1 METGYILKKELDLVY
16 QSHYIVSVIDTL
28 TGSAMFTYQYPHP
41 AVTVDIV
48 IFTLRDEELKL
59 LLIKRAGKPF
69 KGKWALPGG
78 FVQLDESLEDA
89 ARRELQEETGVCGV
103 FLEQLYTYGSPDRDP
118 RERVITV
125 AYYALIPSD
134 RIEIRAA
141 SDAEAVGWFA
151 MDELP
156 KLAFD
161 HDEILTMAHERLV
174 AKLDYSTLAFQF
186 MPGEFTLTQL
196 QQVYQTILQQ
206 EIDKRN
212 FRKWIL
218 ALECIEE
225 TGSVRRDG
233 PHRPAKLY
241 RVKQPGKVEIIK

>member
-1 METGYILKKELDLVY
+1 MY
-16 QSHYIVSVIDTL
+16 HYE
-28 TGSAMFTYQYPHP
+28 YPHP
-41 AVTVDIV
+41 AVTTDVV
-48 IFTLRDEELKL
+48 IFSIRDEQLKL
-59 LLIKRAGKPF
+59 LLIKRGGEPF

-78 FVQLDESLEDA
+78 FVNLDESLEEG
-89 ARRELQEETGVCGV
+89 ARRELQEETGLSGV
-103 FLEQLYTYGSPDRDP
+103 FLEQLYTFGEPARDP

-134 RIEIRAA
+134 QLNLVAA

-156 KLAFD
+156 TLAFD
-161 HDEILTMAHERLV
+161 HHGIVSMAHERLA

-186 MPGEFTLTQL
+186 MSAEFTLSDLQL
-196 QQVYQTILQQ
+196 VYEIILQ
-206 EIDKRN
+206 ESIDKRN

-218 ALECIEE
+218 AMERIEE
-225 TGSVRRDG
+225 TGGEKRVG

-241 RVKQPGKVEIIK
+241 RLIEPDKVDIIK

>member
-1 METGYILKKELDLVY
+1 MGTAGWFCRTGRE
-16 QSHYIVSVIDTL
+16 
-28 TGSAMFTYQYPHP
+28 
-41 AVTVDIV
+41 
-48 IFTLRDEELKL
+48 
-59 LLIKRAGKPF
+59 
-69 KGKWALPGG
+69 PGG
-78 FVQLDESLEDA
+78 CST
-89 ARRELQEETGVCGV
+89 RELEEETGVSGV
-103 FLEQLYTYGSPDRDP
+103 YLEQLYTYGAPRRDP

-134 RIEIRAA
+134 YIEIRAA

-161 HDEILTMAHERLV
+161 HEEILAMAHERLV

-196 QQVYQTILQQ
+196 QRVYETILQQ
-206 EIDKRN
+206 EVDKRN
-212 FRKWIL
+212 FRKWVL

-225 TGSVRRDG
+225 TGKEQRSG
-233 PHRPAKLY
+233 PHRPAQLY
-241 RVKQPGKVEIIK
+241 RVKDPGKVEIIK